1 MQTAPVAR
9 PPETREMRLVSRI
22 LELKARKGNDTTLK
36 QFLARRRHPDANLS
50 WDEVSFQLNDVIGE
64 IVTDGTLRK
73 WANIYG
79 IPNAGRGV
87 TLTKDEYEN
96 GLAAAG
102 ITLT

>member
-1 MQTAPVAR
+1 MTTQISR
-9 PPETREMRLVSRI
+9 PPETREMRLVSQVLR
-22 LELKARKGNDTTLK
+22 LKAKKGDDTSLK

-50 WDEVSFQLNDVIGE
+50 WDDVSFDLKQVIGE